1 MIEKENKII
10 YEIDGK
16 EIGVVE
22 YEEIN
27 KTTVDI
33 YHTYVD
39 PEYQGRHIAS
49 DLMEKLFKKYIKR
62 AGTKNKLLFEL
73 RERPV

>member
-10 YEIDGK
+10 YEIDEK

-49 DLMEKLFKKYIKR
+49 DLME
-62 AGTKNKLLFEL
+62 E
-73 RERPV
+73 